1 MDSSLPD
8 APESTA
14 STHLPA
20 LRPGR
25 DVPRE
30 RNFFIRMAKF
40 LFGSGADRELK
51 EAIAEVISEDHSD
64 ADAEK
69 TALHQKLLISN
80 VLKLKDMRVFDV
92 MVPRADIIG
101 IEVDTPT
108 EELLALL
115 TEKQFSRFPVY
126 RDSLDD
132 VIGTIHI
139 KEILAKTTTG
149 EPINIAELVRDVPV
163 ISPAMPVL
171 DLLLMMRQQRRHM
184 ALVVDEYGGIDGLVT
199 INDIVETIVGEIDD
213 EHYTGEDGE
222 LMEKADGTI
231 IADGR
236 VPIEEFEKRFGRMLS
251 EDEIDSVDTLAGL
264 VVTLAGRVPARGEVL
279 LHSSGM
285 EFEVL
290 DADPRRIHRLRI
302 RNQPRVN
309 GSEKALERASLP

>member
-8 APESTA
+8 APQSAA
-14 STHLPA
+14 SSHLPV
-20 LRPGR
+20 LRQGR
-25 DVPRE
+25 DTPRE
-30 RNFFIRMAKF
+30 RNFFVRMAKF
-40 LFGSGADRELK
+40 LFGSGVDRELK
-51 EAIAEVISEDHSD
+51 EAIADVISEEHSD

-80 VLKLKDMRVFDV
+80 VLRLKDLRVFDV
-92 MVPRADIIG
+92 MVPRADIIA
-101 IEVDTPT
+101 IEVDTPA

-115 TEKQFSRFPVY
+115 TAKQFSRIPVY
-126 RDSLDD
+126 RETLDD

-139 KEILAKTTTG
+139 KEIMAKTTTG
-149 EPINIAELVRDVPV
+149 EPINIIELVRQVPV

-213 EHYTGEDGE
+213 EHYTGENGE

-236 VPIEEFEKRFGRMLS
+236 VTIEDFERRFGRILS
-251 EDEIDSVDTLAGL
+251 DDEVDSVDTLAGL
-264 VVTLAGRVPARGEVL
+264 VVTMAGRVPARGEVL
-279 LHSSGM
+279 LHDSGM

-302 RNQPRVN
+302 RNQPRIN
-309 GSEKALERASLP
+309 GGEDASKQAAL